1 MRSLRPDLGAAEWH
15 YTFQYV
21 SSVMLVRIEDSL
33 SVNQVVLI
41 SQAAIYLLNSA
52 VVQVQSMI
60 HLMVNVIAIRFFS
73 A

>member
-41 SQAAIYLLNSA
+41 SQAAIYLLSSA

>member
-21 SSVMLVRIEDSL
+21 SSVMLVCIEDSL